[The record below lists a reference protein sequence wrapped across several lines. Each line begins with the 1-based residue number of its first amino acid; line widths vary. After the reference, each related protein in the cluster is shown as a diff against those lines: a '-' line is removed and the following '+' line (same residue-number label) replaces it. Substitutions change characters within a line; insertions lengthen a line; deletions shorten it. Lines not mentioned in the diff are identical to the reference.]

1 MRYKGLT
8 FIEILFVVIII
19 GILIGIS
26 LPNFRKDFNS
36 LRLNSFSR
44 ELQSLMNY
52 LHERS
57 VVEGKTIYL
66 NIDNDKKEVWANIQD
81 TQNRLKTL
89 SLPDTIKLE
98 TEKKQIL
105 FYPDGE
111 IEKVT
116 IEVVNLDNQKII
128 LTTKG
133 VFSGVKLLLQE

>member
-1 MRYKGLT
+1 
-8 FIEILFVVIII
+8 
-19 GILIGIS
+19 
-26 LPNFRKDFNS
+26 
-36 LRLNSFSR
+36 
-44 ELQSLMNY
+44 MNY
-52 LHERS
+52 LYERS
-57 VVEGKTIYL
+57 VVEGKIIYL

-81 TQNRLKTL
+81 AQNRLKTL
-89 SLPDTIKLE
+89 PLPDDIRLE

-105 FYPDGE
+105 FYPNGE